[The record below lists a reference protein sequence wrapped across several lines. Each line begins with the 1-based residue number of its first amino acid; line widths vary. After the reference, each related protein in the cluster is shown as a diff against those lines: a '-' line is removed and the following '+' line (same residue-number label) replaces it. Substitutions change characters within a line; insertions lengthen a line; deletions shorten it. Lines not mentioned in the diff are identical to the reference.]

1 MSENTSSSV
10 ADCPGRKG
18 AGFLVPTCPHPGP
31 SSQSPLAKAEL
42 STFIMC
48 LLVFSEGRSVILIFF
63 KGEEKHRLENKFWNM
78 NSSTKMKSYIFKMT
92 YIRNACS
99 YT

>member
-1 MSENTSSSV
+1 MKYKSFISSYQK
-10 ADCPGRKG
+10 RI
-18 AGFLVPTCPHPGP
+18 VPSGNSKLYT
-31 SSQSPLAKAEL
+31 KAEL
-42 STFIMC
+42 STFIMY
-48 LLVFSEGRSVILIFF
+48 LVVFSEGRSVISIFF

>member
-1 MSENTSSSV
+1 MKYKSFISSYQK
-10 ADCPGRKG
+10 RI
-18 AGFLVPTCPHPGP
+18 VPSGNSKLYT
-31 SSQSPLAKAEL
+31 QAEL
-42 STFIMC
+42 STFIMY

>member
-1 MSENTSSSV
+1 MKYKSFISSYQK
-10 ADCPGRKG
+10 RI
-18 AGFLVPTCPHPGP
+18 VPSGNSKLYT
-31 SSQSPLAKAEL
+31 KVEL
-42 STFIMC
+42 STFIMY

-63 KGEEKHRLENKFWNM
+63 KGEEKCRLENKFWNM
-78 NSSTKMKSYIFKMT
+78 NNSTKMKSYIFKMT

>member
-1 MSENTSSSV
+1 MKYKSFISSYQK
-10 ADCPGRKG
+10 RI
-18 AGFLVPTCPHPGP
+18 VPSGNSKLYT
-31 SSQSPLAKAEL
+31 KAEL